1 MMLSKLKPHLEKS
14 RQGFSALQEVIEY
27 SCSRC
32 GLCASLCPSKSIEMR
47 ETIPTLV
54 GKCNNCGICYLGCP
68 RSFYPQSEIKNRWFG
83 KETTL
88 IEKRVGV
95 HADRFTTRSLN
106 NDVFEGATN
115 GGASTELLIYLLEK
129 KIIGAVLHLEAIH
142 KDSFIC
148 HHARPL
154 ISTRP
159 EDVLKGQHSK
169 QHITPMLQA
178 LGRISVYKNYAIL
191 GLPCHVHAIRKLQL
205 VREDHRLRDIFP
217 ALAQQADR
225 LLENLKFILSINC
238 FMNPKHG
245 ALDKVFDHY
254 GIREQ
259 DIIKFAETARPGLYQ
274 LLNEGK
280 GYMWFASDEIMT
292 RDGKTYGFRYGKFLD
307 ETLHT
312 GCPLCMSDIV
322 AKEADIS
329 IGVTASELKMNEYGY
344 NSIFVRNSELDTI
357 LKQMIRDGRISKRPM
372 WENKGKN
379 IRRIVETVLPNRDVL
394 NFHHYVKTGKWK
406 TLKNI
411 YDKTESGYTGI
422 IMGLQRLYIMQTIKK
437 KVFYN
442 PARKALADEKKLL
455 TDIF

>member
-1 MMLSKLKPHLEKS
+1 MMLNKLKLHLEKS
-14 RQGFSALQEVIEY
+14 KQGFSALQEVIEF

-32 GLCASLCPSKSIEMR
+32 GLCASLCPEKCIEMR

-54 GKCNNCGICYLGCP
+54 GKCNNCGICYQGCP
-68 RSFYPQSEIKNRWFG
+68 RSFYPQSEIKSHWFG
-83 KETTL
+83 KEKTL

-95 HADRFTTRSLN
+95 HLDRFTTRSLN
-106 NDVFEGATN
+106 IDIFEGATN
-115 GGASTELLIYLLEK
+115 GGATTELLMYLLEK

-142 KDSFIC
+142 KNSFIC

-169 QHITPMLQA
+169 QQITPLLQD
-178 LGRISVYKNYAIL
+178 LDKISVYENYAVL

-205 VREDHRLRDIFP
+205 VRKDQQLRKFFP
-217 ALAQQADR
+217 ALAEQADR
-225 LLENLKFILSINC
+225 LLENFKFMISINC

-245 ALDKVFDHY
+245 ALDKIFDHY
-254 GIREQ
+254 GIQEQ

-274 LLNEGK
+274 LLNEGQ

-312 GCPLCMSDIV
+312 GCPLCLSDIV

-344 NSIFVRNSELDTI
+344 NSIFVRNRELNTI
-357 LKQMIRDGRISKRPM
+357 LKQMVSDGRILKRPM

-379 IRRIVETVLPNRDVL
+379 IRRIVESVLPNRDVL
-394 NFHHYVKTGKWK
+394 NFRHYIRTGTWK
-406 TLKNI
+406 PLKDI
-411 YDKTESGYTGI
+411 YSKTESGYTGI

-442 PARKALADEKKLL
+442 PVREALALENKFL